1 MKHLLLIF
9 VLGLSLLVTSE
20 PQQSVQCGL
29 CRQIFTAL
37 IKQVGQVVSED
48 QVDSYLRFG
57 CAAFGLDSW
66 CQINV
71 YPNEH
76 DIFLAL
82 RSNKTDDIICE
93 RIGLCH
99 FRVISITGNILFAE
113 GDNLYIIT
121 ERPDGNI
128 VIEPFGTVYHPSFPA
143 GIISGLACSVDYCAV
158 LLSSTDPNTGVDTYG
173 TVALSY
179 LQQIDQVLPRGVW
192 YGPWHDIITDE
203 FWMASGSAT
212 DYTFGIFDPSFGD
225 WEPKVYVHLP
235 RARADSEILS
245 GQILDRVL
253 YFTIRLDPHIYK
265 IDLALRIFRGNFT
278 TPNDTMIAGNPITN
292 ELYGYSPSPIGV
304 WKYNSLTYGNRTVIV
319 PINLSSAEAVPSS
332 TVNPIDNTLWISL
345 WGGLQDAWL
354 KIDLATNTAEWAP
367 TGNLDGLFD
376 FNPITITTEEV

>member
-1 MKHLLLIF
+1 MKHLLLIL
-9 VLGLSLLVTSE
+9 VLGFSLLVTS
-20 PQQSVQCGL
+20 QTVQCGL

-37 IKQVGQVVSED
+37 ITQIGEVVSED
-48 QVDSYLRFG
+48 QVDSYLHFG
-57 CAAFGLDSW
+57 CTSFGLDSW
-66 CQINV
+66 CQTNV

-99 FRVISITGNILFAE
+99 FKVISINGSILFAE
-113 GDNLYIIT
+113 GDQLYTIK
-121 ERPDGNI
+121 ELPGG
-128 VIEPFGTVYHPSFPA
+128 VIQSTPFGTVYHPSLPS
-143 GIISGLACSVDYCAV
+143 GIISGLACSMDYCAV
-158 LLSSTDPNTGVDTYG
+158 LLSATDSTGVDIYG
-173 TVALSY
+173 TVALSTY
-179 LQQIDQVLPRGVW
+179 QQIDQVLPKGIW

-203 FWMASGSAT
+203 FWMASGSSR
-212 DYTFGIFDPSFGD
+212 DYTFGIFDPQFGD

-253 YFTIRLDPHIYK
+253 YFSLRLDPHIYK
-265 IDLALRIFRGNFT
+265 IDLALRIFRGNFSSA
-278 TPNDTMIAGNPITN
+278 NDSMIVGNPITN

-319 PINLSSAEAVPSS
+319 PINLSSAKAIPSS
-332 TVNPIDNTLWISL
+332 TINPIDNTLWISL
-345 WGGLQDAWL
+345 WGSDQDAWL
-354 KIDLATNTAEWAP
+354 KIDLATNIAEWAP

-376 FNPITITTEEV
+376 FNPDTIISEEA